1 MGLISRVSSR
11 TYRKNSIMY
20 NILITGTPGTGKT
33 TMAAEV
39 AQRLGITHVNI
50 GEIAKENNYYD
61 GYDEALQSHILDE
74 DKLLDDLELRLGDE
88 RLDSN
93 ICDYHSSEMFP
104 ERWFDLVVVLRCPS
118 DILFKRLETRNY
130 SQHKIQQNVEAEIFQ
145 TILDEAKDSYKPEI
159 VQEVNNATVEDME
172 ENIEKIIEWVKN

>member
-1 MGLISRVSSR
+1 
-11 TYRKNSIMY
+11 MY

-33 TMAAEV
+33 TLAAEV
-39 AQRLGITHVNI
+39 ASRLGITHVNI

-172 ENIEKIIEWVKN
+172 ENIEKIIEWVKNRQN